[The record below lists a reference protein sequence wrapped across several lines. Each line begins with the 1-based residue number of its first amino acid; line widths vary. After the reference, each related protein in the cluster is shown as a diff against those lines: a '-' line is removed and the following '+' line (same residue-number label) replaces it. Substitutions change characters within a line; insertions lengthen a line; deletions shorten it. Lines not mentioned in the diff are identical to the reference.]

1 MNRPRWRNVVRDLCR
16 GCVKCAVLLVCA
28 VAVVW
33 FFMVRMPGKNTNGSG
48 VFETPEATE
57 LAGALSNHVYELA
70 GRIGERNLYNISRL
84 RAAEQ
89 YVSAQL
95 VGFGFEVQRQVYE
108 VSGQEV
114 ANLAAELPGV
124 KDPAKIVVVGAHY
137 DSVLGS
143 PGANDNASGVAA
155 LLELARLWHARAPA
169 HTVRFVAFVNEEPPF
184 FQSSEMGSFVYAR
197 QCRANGDQIVA
208 MLSLETMG
216 CFDDAPGTQ
225 HYPPPVGMFYPGTGN
240 FIGVVG
246 CTKYASLVRR
256 CVKVI
261 RGSGYIPCEGGALP
275 AILPGISWSDHWSFW
290 EHGYPAVMITD
301 TAPFRYPHYHS
312 GNDTPDKLDYARLAR
327 VVLALDRVIA
337 DLVGMQ
343 LESGR

>member
-1 MNRPRWRNVVRDLCR
+1 MGWPRWRKVLREVRL
-16 GCVKCAVLLVCA
+16 GFVTCAVVLSCA
-28 VAVVW
+28 VAVLW
-33 FFMVRMPGKNTNGSG
+33 FFMVRMPGKNITASA
-48 VFETPEATE
+48 VPITPEVTA
-57 LAGALSNHVYELA
+57 LAGALSNHVFELA
-70 GRIGERNLYNISRL
+70 GRIGERNVYNISRL

-95 VGFGFEVQRQVYE
+95 VGFGFEVQRQIYE

-114 ANLAAELPGV
+114 ANLVAELPGV

-155 LLELARLWHARAPA
+155 MLELARRWRTQAPTC
-169 HTVRFVAFVNEEPPF
+169 TVRFVAFVNEEPPF
-184 FQSSEMGSFVYAR
+184 FQSTEMGSFVYAR
-197 QCRANGDQIVA
+197 QCYANGDQILA

-216 CFDDAPGTQ
+216 CFVDAPGTQ
-225 HYPPPVGMFYPGTGN
+225 HYPPPVGIFYPCTGN

-246 CTKYASLVRR
+246 CTKYAGLVRR
-256 CVKVI
+256 CVEII
-261 RGSGYIPCEGGALP
+261 RNTGYIPCEGGALP

-290 EHGYPAVMITD
+290 QHGFPAVMITD

-312 GNDTPDKLDYARLAR
+312 GTDTPDKLDYIRLAL
-327 VVLALDRVIA
+327 VVLALDRVIE
-337 DLVGMQ
+337 DLA
-343 LESGR
+343 GRRSEPGR